1 MRTRLMSQL
10 YEQSCCSSL
19 MKGCLVFLDQ
29 IPYPLWVA
37 RVRKAIAAR
46 TDVDIPDDLSRS
58 PKDLQQLSEPEV
70 FGGHA
75 GLATRVLRLQRQN
88 PGRGISG

>member
-1 MRTRLMSQL
+1 MMEFVRYSPRIEAPDPNFDTALQ
-10 YEQSCCSSL
+10 
-19 MKGCLVFLDQ
+19 VVLDDLRKQ
-29 IPYPLWVA
+29 VTASP
-37 RVRKAIAAR
+37 RVEGQG
-46 TDVDIPDDLSRS
+46 LSRS